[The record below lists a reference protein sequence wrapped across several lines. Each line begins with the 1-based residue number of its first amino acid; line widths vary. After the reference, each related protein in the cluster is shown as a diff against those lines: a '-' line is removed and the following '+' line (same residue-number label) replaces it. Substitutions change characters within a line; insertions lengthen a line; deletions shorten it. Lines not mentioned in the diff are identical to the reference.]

1 MVKRF
6 IQTYKIDYNKTFT
19 FIIKLQSYKVIW
31 AYATF
36 LDQVVKMI
44 NVATAFLYREVEE
57 KIYVI

>member
-36 LDQVVKMI
+36 LD
-44 NVATAFLYREVEE
+44 
-57 KIYVI
+57 